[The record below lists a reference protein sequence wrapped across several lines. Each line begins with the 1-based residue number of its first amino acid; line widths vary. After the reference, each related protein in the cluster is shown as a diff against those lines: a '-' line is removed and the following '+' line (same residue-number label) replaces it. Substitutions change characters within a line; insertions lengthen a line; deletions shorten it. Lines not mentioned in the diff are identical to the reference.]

1 MLRLLV
7 LSLPVVIVVSCIVV
21 LLTMSDRLD
30 ADARTWLWLLP
41 LMICSEAAVYGFVA
55 LIQSDE
61 KKERDNRT
69 LE

>member
-1 MLRLLV
+1 
-7 LSLPVVIVVSCIVV
+7 
-21 LLTMSDRLD
+21 MSDRLD

-41 LMICSEAAVYGFVA
+41 LMICSEAAVYGFAA